1 MGTEGKPSK
10 YALTL
15 PDQLRNSIVEIASKK
30 RIRTSRLIGMYIR
43 TALALH
49 TQLENELD
57 DSGLSIEY
65 SFPQTLLGAVRYYK
79 STQRTIKLVR
89 EFKVEYSFKIIIQ
102 FLFPEVQFQTQASN

>member
-1 MGTEGKPSK
+1 MKVMGTEGKPSK

-15 PDQLRNSIVEIASKK
+15 PDQLRNSIVEIASEK

-65 SFPQTLLGAVRYYK
+65 SFPQTLLEAVRYYK
-79 STQRTIKLVR
+79 STHKEL
-89 EFKVEYSFKIIIQ
+89 
-102 FLFPEVQFQTQASN
+102 